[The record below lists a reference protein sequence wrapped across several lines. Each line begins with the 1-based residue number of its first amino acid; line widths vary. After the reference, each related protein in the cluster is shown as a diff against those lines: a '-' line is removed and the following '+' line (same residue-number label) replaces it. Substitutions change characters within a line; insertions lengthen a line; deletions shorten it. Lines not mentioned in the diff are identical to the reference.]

1 MRYPRAGVGIC
12 ASVLLAFLMAL
23 AGCSAEKQ
31 IARAQYL
38 ASHDQ
43 PEEAIRILHRQLP
56 KITDPKQLCEGYVAL
71 GDALVGLGRVTDAFN
86 AYEKA
91 MRAEPNALAP
101 QKKTAELL
109 IATGS
114 GEKALILTEPLALAY
129 PLDVQILGLHAA
141 ALVASGD
148 LSGAESV
155 YRKAAALSPA
165 DAETAVSL
173 AELLLRQDRDEEARE
188 VLLHAADSTK
198 SPAVWMAL
206 GRMDE
211 QQGNPIGAEV
221 AYRRAVSVED
231 SPATNFRLAQFLQRA
246 AKINEAQAV
255 LKHLDELNRSAHAAA
270 DLSFTLGRTSAA
282 LTDYLKALHSPEPKR
297 SDEQMDK
304 EAITSRAVEAALYD
318 RAKNDQE
325 RLRTARLILNQN
337 AARMNEGTRAVL
349 ETEIALVAN
358 DLETAATRSDRALA
372 LMPRS
377 PSALYLRG
385 VVLDR
390 QGNMAGAI
398 EAWQQ
403 AVDVGDHVPSHLLLA
418 QAALRQGDLD
428 TAQEHAAAVVRA
440 EPANLQ
446 ALLVYA
452 RVLERER
459 NFDAAEA
466 IVNRALAVDPSSVE
480 ANVIAGNIA
489 MQRNASAAAFV
500 AYEKALLFDGRS
512 AEGIAGLLKVFAQG
526 KPTRAS
532 VMKIE
537 RMAEAAPA
545 SAMLYEV
552 AGRMY
557 QLAGLKSDAQRALRR
572 SLELDSHRPTAEL
585 ALWRTG
591 DRQVTAMSEPQS
603 REQRDEERVAMA
615 DQSGVAANNLAF
627 AYAVRG
633 ERLSRALEL
642 SVDAVHRM
650 PSKPEPMDTLGFVFL
665 KMRQYSAAAEAFE
678 RALQLAPE
686 APAKRQI
693 LLHLADAYTA
703 CGQEDKAAAARA
715 QAERLRG

>member
-1 MRYPRAGVGIC
+1 MV
-12 ASVLLAFLMAL
+12 L
-23 AGCSAEKQ
+23 AGCSAERRIEQ
-31 IARAQYL
+31 ARYL

-56 KITDPKQLCEGYVAL
+56 KITDPKQLCEGYVVL
-71 GDALVGLGRVTDAFN
+71 GDALVGLRRVPDAFT

-91 MRAEPNALAP
+91 MRAEPTAITP

-114 GEKALILTEPLALAY
+114 GEKAILLTESLARAY
-129 PLDVQILGLHAA
+129 PVDVQVLGLHAA

-148 LSGAESV
+148 MSGAESV
-155 YRKAAALSPA
+155 YRRAAALSPA
-165 DAETAVSL
+165 DAEIAVSL
-173 AELLLRQDRDEEARE
+173 GELLLRQDRDDEARE
-188 VLLHAADSTK
+188 VLLHVADTTK

-206 GRMDE
+206 GRLDE
-211 QQGNPIGAEV
+211 QQGNPIGAEI

-255 LKHLDELNRSAHAAA
+255 LKHLDELNHNAHAAA
-270 DLSFTLGRTSAA
+270 DLSFSLGRTSAA
-282 LTDYLKALHSPEPKR
+282 LTDYLKALHSPARVR
-297 SDEQMDK
+297 SDDQ

-318 RAKNDQE
+318 RGKSEQE
-325 RLRTARLILNQN
+325 RVRTARVILDQN
-337 AARMNEGTRAVL
+337 AATLNEGTRAVL
-349 ETEIALVAN
+349 ETETALVGN
-358 DLETAATRSDRALA
+358 DLATAIAQSQRALA
-372 LMPRS
+372 TMPHS

-390 QGNMAGAI
+390 QGNTGGAI

-418 QAALRQGDLD
+418 QAVLRQGDLD
-428 TAQEHAAAVVRA
+428 AAQEHAAAVVRE

-459 NFDAAEA
+459 NLDAAEA
-466 IVNRALAVDPSSVE
+466 IVNRALIVDPSSVE
-480 ANVIAGNIA
+480 GNVIAGNLA
-489 MQRNASAAAFV
+489 LQRKANGAAFI
-500 AYEKALLFDGRS
+500 AYEKALLFDSRS
-512 AEGIAGLLKVFAQG
+512 AEGIAGLLRVFSQA
-526 KPTRAS
+526 KPTRAAIS
-532 VMKIE
+532 KIQ
-537 RMAEAAPA
+537 RMADAPPA

-557 QLAGLKSDAQRALRR
+557 EMAGMKSEAQRALKR
-572 SLELDSHRPTAEL
+572 SLELDAHRPTAEL

-591 DRQVTAMSEPQS
+591 DLEAAAIVDPRPHPL
-603 REQRDEERVAMA
+603 RDDEHVVATG
-615 DQSGVAANNLAF
+615 DQSGVTANNLAF
-627 AYAVRG
+627 AYATRG
-633 ERLSRALEL
+633 ERLDRALEL
-642 SVDAVHRM
+642 SIDAVHRM

-665 KMRQYSAAAEAFE
+665 KMRHYSAAANAFE

-686 APAKRQI
+686 PPAKRQI
-693 LLHLADAYTA
+693 LLHLADAYAA
-703 CGQEDKAAAARA
+703 CGQDDKAASARA
-715 QAERLRG
+715 QAKRLRS

>member
-1 MRYPRAGVGIC
+1 
-12 ASVLLAFLMAL
+12 MAL
-23 AGCSAEKQ
+23 AGCSAERQ
-31 IARAQYL
+31 IAQARYL
-38 ASHDQ
+38 ADHDQ
-43 PEEAIRILHRQLP
+43 PEAAIRILHRQLP
-56 KITDPKQLCEGYVAL
+56 AINDPKQLSEGYVVL
-71 GDALVGLGRVTDAFN
+71 GDALIGLGRVPDAST

-91 MRAEPNALAP
+91 MLAEPRALAP
-101 QKKTAELL
+101 RKKTAELL

-114 GEKALILTEPLALAY
+114 GEKAIILTEPLARAY
-129 PLDVQILGLHAA
+129 PVDVEILALQAA
-141 ALVASGD
+141 ALAASGD
-148 LSGAESV
+148 MSGAESV
-155 YRKAAALSPA
+155 YRKAAALNPA
-165 DAETAVSL
+165 DAQTAVSL
-173 AELLLRQDRDEEARE
+173 AELLLRQDRDDEARE

-206 GRMDE
+206 GRLDE

-231 SPATNFRLAQFLQRA
+231 SPTTNFRLAQFLQRA

-255 LKHLDELNRSAHAAA
+255 LKHLDELNRNAHAAA
-270 DLSFTLGRTSAA
+270 DFSFNLGKTSAA
-282 LTDYLKALHSPEPKR
+282 LTEYVRALHASSSAKSE
-297 SDEQMDK
+297 DQG
-304 EAITSRAVEAALYD
+304 AITSRAVEAALYD
-318 RAKNDQE
+318 RVKSEQE
-325 RLRTARLILNQN
+325 RVRAARLLLNQN
-337 AARMNEGTRAVL
+337 ASTLNDGTRAVL
-349 ETEIALVAN
+349 ETETALVAN
-358 DLETAATRSDRALA
+358 DLETAAARSERALA
-372 LMPRS
+372 SMPRS

-390 QGNMAGAI
+390 QGNTAGAI

-403 AVDVGDHVPSHLLLA
+403 AVNVGDHIPSHLLLA

-428 TAQEHAAAVVRA
+428 TAQEHAARVVRE

-459 NFDAAEA
+459 NLDAAEA
-466 IVNRALAVDPSSVE
+466 IVNRALIADPSSVE

-489 MQRNASAAAFV
+489 MQRKANGAAFI

-512 AEGIAGLLKVFAQG
+512 AEGIAGLLKVFSQG
-526 KPTRAS
+526 RPTRSSIA
-532 VMKIE
+532 KIE

-545 SAMLYEV
+545 SAMLFEV

-557 QLAGLKSDAQRALRR
+557 QMAGLRSDARRALRR
-572 SLELDSHRPTAEL
+572 SLELDAHRPTAEL

-591 DRQVTAMSEPQS
+591 DQQATATVDQQGHAVGDDAHVM
-603 REQRDEERVAMA
+603 ALA

-633 ERLSRALEL
+633 ERLDRALQL
-642 SVDAVHRM
+642 SIDAVHRM

-665 KMRQYSAAAEAFE
+665 KMRQYSAAADAFE

-686 APAKRQI
+686 APAKRRI

-703 CGQEDKAAAARA
+703 CGEEDKAASARA
-715 QAERLRG
+715 QAESLRG

>member
-1 MRYPRAGVGIC
+1 
-12 ASVLLAFLMAL
+12 MAL
-23 AGCSAEKQ
+23 GGCSADRQ
-31 IARAQYL
+31 IERARYL
-38 ASHDQ
+38 ASRDH

-56 KITDPKQLCEGYVAL
+56 KITDPKQLCEGYLTL
-71 GDALVGLGRVTDAFN
+71 GDALVGLGRVPDAFT

-91 MRAEPNALAP
+91 MLAEPRALAP
-101 QKKTAELL
+101 QEKTAELL
-109 IATGS
+109 VATGS
-114 GEKALILTEPLALAY
+114 GKKALLLTEPLARAY
-129 PLDVQILGLHAA
+129 PINIQVLGLHAA
-141 ALVASGD
+141 ALAASGEM
-148 LSGAESV
+148 SGAESV

-165 DAETAVSL
+165 DADIAVSL
-173 AELLLRQDRDEEARE
+173 AELLLRQDREDEARE
-188 VLLHAADSTK
+188 VLLHATDSTK

-221 AYRRAVSVED
+221 AYRRAVNVED

-246 AKINEAQAV
+246 AKITEAQAV
-255 LKHLDELNRSAHAAA
+255 LKHLDELNRNAHAAA
-270 DLSFTLGRTSAA
+270 DLSFSLGKMNVA
-282 LTDYLKALHSPEPKR
+282 LAEYVKALHSPARVK
-297 SDEQMDK
+297 SDDQG
-304 EAITSRAVEAALYD
+304 AITSRAVEAALYD
-318 RAKNDQE
+318 RGKSELE
-325 RLRTARLILNQN
+325 RVHMARIVLTQN
-337 AARMNEGTRAVL
+337 AANLDAGTRAVL
-349 ETEIALVAN
+349 ETEVALVGN
-358 DLETAATRSDRALA
+358 DLATAATRSARALES
-372 LMPRS
+372 MPHS

-390 QGNMAGAI
+390 QGNTTGAI

-428 TAQEHAAAVVRA
+428 TAQEHVATVVRE

-466 IVNRALAVDPSSVE
+466 IVTRALTLDPSSVE
-480 ANVIAGNIA
+480 ANVISGNIA
-489 MQRNASAAAFV
+489 LERKANGAAFV

-512 AEGIAGLLKVFAQG
+512 AEGITGLLKVFSHG
-526 KPTRAS
+526 KPTRGSIA
-532 VMKIE
+532 KIE

-572 SLELDSHRPTAEL
+572 SLELDAHRPTAEL

-591 DRQVTAMSEPQS
+591 DRQFAAMVDPQ
-603 REQRDEERVAMA
+603 EHALHVDERVAVE

-627 AYAVRG
+627 AYAMRG
-633 ERLSRALEL
+633 ERLDRALEL
-642 SVDAVHRM
+642 SIDAVHQM

-665 KMRQYSAAAEAFE
+665 KMRQYSAAADAFE
-678 RALQLAPE
+678 RALQLAPD
-686 APAKRQI
+686 ASAKRQI
-693 LLHLADAYTA
+693 LLHLADAYAA
-703 CGQEDKAAAARA
+703 CGEEAKAASAREH
-715 QAERLRG
+715 AERLRG